1 MRVKVKQF
9 ISMILLNQGKFKM
22 AFEVGLMFFE
32 RALLLYI
39 KKKLQYENQ
48 VLHGQ
53 VTLYE

>member
-22 AFEVGLMFFE
+22 AFEVGLIFFE

-39 KKKLQYENQ
+39 KKLQYENQ
-48 VLHGQ
+48 V
-53 VTLYE
+53 